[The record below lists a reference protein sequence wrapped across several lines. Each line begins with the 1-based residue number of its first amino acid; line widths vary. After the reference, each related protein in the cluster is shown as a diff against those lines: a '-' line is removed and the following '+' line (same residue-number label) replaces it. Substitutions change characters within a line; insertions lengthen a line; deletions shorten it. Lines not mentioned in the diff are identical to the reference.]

1 LSPPESVRCC
11 RSALGLLPAGSTR
24 RKFDQLPPPLR
35 ALLRNRALIAY
46 VVAFAGNTWEVFAV
60 RVWFVAYLA
69 WLVLLPANHISLP
82 PLGVVSGVA
91 SLAGV
96 PVSMV
101 MAEFAARRGRRPVV
115 IGICLV
121 SVATCLALSAT
132 AGGSI
137 WIVLPLLILVQITS
151 FADVGALAGGAVAA
165 ANPAQ
170 RGAALALYALAGF
183 STGFLGPVAVGNV
196 LDWFGGAS
204 SPAGWMAGFAVI
216 AIGSAVAAWAVWRA
230 PE

>member
-1 LSPPESVRCC
+1 M
-11 RSALGLLPAGSTR
+11 
-24 RKFDQLPPPLR
+24 
-35 ALLRNRALIAY
+35 
-46 VVAFAGNTWEVFAV
+46 

-69 WLVLLPANHISLP
+69 WVLNLPGNQITLP

-101 MAEFAARRGRRPVV
+101 MAEFAARRGCRPVV
-115 IGICLV
+115 IVICLI

-137 WIVLPLLILVQITS
+137 WMVLPLLILVQITS

-165 ANPAQ
+165 ADPAQ

-183 STGFLGPVAVGNV
+183 TTGFLGPVAVGNA

-204 SPAGWMAGFAVI
+204 SPSGWSAGFAVI
-216 AIGSAVAAWAVWRA
+216 ALGSTAAAWAVWRA